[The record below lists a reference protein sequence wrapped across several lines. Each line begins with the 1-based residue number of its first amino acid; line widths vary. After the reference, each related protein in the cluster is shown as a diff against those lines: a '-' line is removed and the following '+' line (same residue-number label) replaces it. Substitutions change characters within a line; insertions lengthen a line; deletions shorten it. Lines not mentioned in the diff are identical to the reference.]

1 MKANQLISITIPTY
15 NRAEFLDRCLAL
27 HIPLAKAHNIQ
38 IFVSDNASTDD
49 TELVVKKRMA
59 EYPLIRYSRNEANL
73 GMDKNFEQ
81 ALRIAQ
87 TEYIWLLGDTYKIP
101 SEGISYFFE
110 IISKSKQDYDAL
122 IFNVRNRVLDVPGQD
137 YNDRNKLLSDLGWH
151 MTCLASLVYNSK
163 AVKSADFERYKNT
176 DLVQTGI
183 IFDYIGNRE
192 FLIHWKENISIQ
204 AISVEG
210 IKKVGWQ
217 SRTFEIWTERW
228 PNLVFSLPPSY
239 RLDVKL
245 KCIKDHGIKSG
256 LFSLK
261 SLLFLRSC
269 NTLNRKTYQRYSIYF
284 PLTINFSKVTIFLIS
299 LLPIFLLHRSIILY
313 KQIKKQNIIA

>member
-1 MKANQLISITIPTY
+1 MVANPLISITIPTY
-15 NRAEFLDRCLAL
+15 NRAEFLDRCLAH
-27 HIPLAKAHNIQ
+27 HIPLAKAHKIQ
-38 IFVSDNASTDD
+38 IIVSDNASTDD

-59 EYPLIRYSRNEANL
+59 DYPFLRYSRNGTNL
-73 GMDKNFEQ
+73 GADKNFEQ
-81 ALRIAQ
+81 ALKIAE

-122 IFNVRNRVLDVPGQD
+122 IFNVRNRVLDVPAQD

-163 AVKSADFERYKNT
+163 VVKSADFERYKNT

-204 AISVEG
+204 AITVEG
-210 IKKVGWQ
+210 IKKASWQ

-228 PNLVFSLPPSY
+228 SNLVFSLPPSY

-261 SLLFLRSC
+261 SLLFLRGC
-269 NTLNRKTYQRYSIYF
+269 NALNRKIYKKYSIYF
-284 PLTINFSKVTIFLIS
+284 PLTISYSKLTILLIS
-299 LLPIFLLHRSIILY
+299 LFPQTIAKVIVLLY
-313 KQIKKQNIIA
+313 QFAKKEVYSG